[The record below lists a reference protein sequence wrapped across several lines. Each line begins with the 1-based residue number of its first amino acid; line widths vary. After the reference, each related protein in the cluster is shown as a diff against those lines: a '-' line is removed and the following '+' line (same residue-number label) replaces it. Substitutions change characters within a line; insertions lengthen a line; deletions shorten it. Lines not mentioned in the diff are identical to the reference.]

1 MLKKV
6 KIGKIIGY
14 YTIKL
19 PIDVLILGL
28 LSLISIL
35 LWLATVHKMNKN

>member
-14 YTIKL
+14 YMIKL

-28 LSLISIL
+28 LSLNRKCF
-35 LWLATVHKMNKN
+35 TVASHCT